1 MASVVARSP
10 DMSRRRQ
17 RRRLGPSGFE
27 APGLLAAGVVAD
39 RAGGREATELLW
51 ARGQRD
57 ACWEAREVAL
67 SLWRRVL
74 GWCGG
79 DLVATHGDMCRSGR
93 RLPRLD
99 RNRDRASHG
108 AHNPF
113 LLRFPSRPDL
123 DSLELF
129 FLNRSGKKYYCI

>member
-1 MASVVARSP
+1 
-10 DMSRRRQ
+10 MSRRRQ

-57 ACWEAREVAL
+57 TCWEAREVAL
-67 SLWRRVL
+67 SPWRHVPVGSSL
-74 GWCGG
+74 
-79 DLVATHGDMCRSGR
+79 
-93 RLPRLD
+93 LPRLD